1 MDNWYLPI
9 TILPGIGLLI
19 LSTSNQLIALS
30 NEISDRLKL
39 DSCDDDISNRKLR
52 QLKLL
57 NKGLVGLYIG
67 AGAMV
72 TSGIISGIQNFY
84 SFSNTFGVIIM
95 LIGVISIFISL
106 GYLITYSLR
115 AVKIRQEQFKKSTY

>member
-39 DSCDDDISNRKLR
+39 DSCDDEISNRKLR

>member
-39 DSCDDDISNRKLR
+39 DSCDDEISNRKLR

-72 TSGIISGIQNFY
+72 ASGIISGIQNFY
-84 SFSNTFGVIIM
+84 NFSNTFGVIIM
-95 LIGVISIFISL
+95 FIGVISIFISL

>member
-1 MDNWYLPI
+1 MEHWYLPI

-30 NEISDRLKL
+30 NEIAERLKL
-39 DSCDDDISNRKLR
+39 EICNDQISQRKLK

-67 AGAMV
+67 AGVMV
-72 TSGIISGIQNFY
+72 ASGILSGLQNFY
-84 SFSNTFGVIIM
+84 NFSNTLGIITMLLGV
-95 LIGVISIFISL
+95 LSVFISISF
-106 GYLITYSLR
+106 LIVYSLR
-115 AVKIRQEQFKKSTY
+115 AVKIRQDQYKESTY

>member
-1 MDNWYLPI
+1 MEHWYLPI

-30 NEISDRLKL
+30 NEISERLKL
-39 DSCDDDISNRKLR
+39 EICNDQISQRKLK

-57 NKGLVGLYIG
+57 NKGMVGLYIG

-72 TSGIISGIQNFY
+72 ASGILSGLQNFY
-84 SFSNTFGVIIM
+84 EFSNTFGLIIM
-95 LIGVISIFISL
+95 LLGVLSVFISISF
-106 GYLITYSLR
+106 LIVYSLR
-115 AVKIRQEQFKKSTY
+115 AVKIRQDQYKESTY

>member
-1 MDNWYLPI
+1 MDQWYLPI

-30 NEISDRLKL
+30 NEIAERLKVK
-39 DSCDDDISNRKLR
+39 DSEDGISKRKLS

-72 TSGIISGIQNFY
+72 AAGIFSGLQNFY
-84 SFSNTFGVIIM
+84 NFSNTFGLIVMLLGVLSVFVSISFLII
-95 LIGVISIFISL
+95 
-106 GYLITYSLR
+106 YSLR
-115 AVKIRQEQFKKSTY
+115 AVKIRQDQYKKSTE

>member
-1 MDNWYLPI
+1 MEHWYLPI

-30 NEISDRLKL
+30 NEISERLKMKICN
-39 DSCDDDISNRKLR
+39 DGISQRKLK

-67 AGAMV
+67 AGIMV
-72 TSGIISGIQNFY
+72 ASGILSGLQNFY
-84 SFSNTFGVIIM
+84 HFSNTLGIITMILGV
-95 LIGVISIFISL
+95 LSVFISISF
-106 GYLITYSLR
+106 LIVYSLR
-115 AVKIRQEQFKKSTY
+115 AVKIRQDQYKESTY

>member
-1 MDNWYLPI
+1 MEQWYLPI

-30 NEISDRLKL
+30 GEIAERLKQNN
-39 DSCDDDISNRKLR
+39 SEDDITPRKLS

-72 TSGIISGIQNFY
+72 AAGILSGLQNFY
-84 SFSNTFGVIIM
+84 HFSNTFGLISM
-95 LIGVISIFISL
+95 LLGVLSVFVSISF
-106 GYLITYSLR
+106 LILYSLR
-115 AVKIRQEQFKKSTY
+115 AVKIRQDQYKESTQ

>member
-1 MDNWYLPI
+1 MEHWYLPI

-30 NEISDRLKL
+30 NEISERLKMKICN
-39 DSCDDDISNRKLR
+39 DGISQRKLK

-67 AGAMV
+67 AGIMV
-72 TSGIISGIQNFY
+72 ASGILSGLQTFY
-84 SFSNTFGVIIM
+84 NFSNTFGIITM
-95 LIGVISIFISL
+95 ILGVLSVFISISF
-106 GYLITYSLR
+106 LIVYSLR
-115 AVKIRQEQFKKSTY
+115 AVKIRQDQYKESTY

>member
-1 MDNWYLPI
+1 MEQWYLPI

-30 NEISDRLKL
+30 GEIAERLKL
-39 DSCDDDISNRKLR
+39 EICNDEISQRKLR

-67 AGAMV
+67 AGMMV
-72 TSGIISGIQNFY
+72 ASGILSGVQNFY
-84 SFSNTFGVIIM
+84 TFSNSFGITTM
-95 LIGVISIFISL
+95 LLGVMSVFISISF
-106 GYLITYSLR
+106 LILYSLR
-115 AVKIRQEQFKKSTY
+115 AVRIRQDQFKESTD

>member
-1 MDNWYLPI
+1 MEQWYLPI

-30 NEISDRLKL
+30 SEIAERLKL
-39 DSCDDDISNRKLR
+39 DICNDEISQRKLN

-57 NKGLVGLYIG
+57 NKALVMLYLS

-72 TSGIISGIQNFY
+72 ASGILSGLQHFY
-84 SFSNTFGVIIM
+84 KFSNTVGLMVM
-95 LIGVISIFISL
+95 LLGVISAFISISF
-106 GYLITYSLR
+106 LIVYSLR
-115 AVKIRQEQFKKSTY
+115 AVKIRQDQFKESLF

>member
-1 MDNWYLPI
+1 MEHWYLPI

-30 NEISDRLKL
+30 NEISERLKL
-39 DSCDDDISNRKLR
+39 EICNDKISQRKLK

-67 AGAMV
+67 AGVMV
-72 TSGIISGIQNFY
+72 ASGILSGLQNFY
-84 SFSNTFGVIIM
+84 HFSNTFGIIAM
-95 LIGVISIFISL
+95 LLGVLSVFISISF
-106 GYLITYSLR
+106 LIVYSMR
-115 AVKIRQEQFKKSTY
+115 AVKIRQDQYKESTY

>member
-1 MDNWYLPI
+1 MEHWYLPI

-30 NEISDRLKL
+30 NEISERLKL
-39 DSCDDDISNRKLR
+39 EICNDQISQRKLK

-72 TSGIISGIQNFY
+72 ASGNRAPTIDQSRDRPAGADGEGTACSDCCPTSQWKDGHVAGHCQRY
-84 SFSNTFGVIIM
+84 RG
-95 LIGVISIFISL
+95 
-106 GYLITYSLR
+106 
-115 AVKIRQEQFKKSTY
+115 KSS